1 MGNYVIGY
9 NPISFILCY
18 SLDDLKIID
27 VAPKYNLYDYHLA
40 DLYLKPSGEILALSD
55 KLGLDCTIKNYRAY
69 FGFSNRVNP
78 IVPSNFDEIYNLYTR
93 GKNFVEEEYKKQVD
107 RFVHYFSINGK
118 NPFDSYIFL
127 INKLE
132 EYVKENNLFIEGN
145 INQIEDG
152 FLSLNDDEKIPYNR
166 LIYTENLEDLDLI
179 LRGFSIKDFVFKHYY
194 PEDKVGISLP
204 LHDKYVYICD
214 NISQF
219 DQDMTY
225 LTYHISYTG
234 KPYFKKTYHNNK
246 IIYES
251 TKQIFKNEI
260 EGNPVLLSHKTKLVR
275 DNLDLNKICGIDLV
289 GRLSQCYESF
299 TLKDAILRAGK
310 LTEKYFDD
318 KKGKKIFLNK

>member
-1 MGNYVIGY
+1 MGNYAIGY

-179 LRGFSIKDFVFKHYY
+179 LKGFSIKDFVFKHYY

>member
-118 NPFDSYIFL
+118 NPFDSYI
-127 INKLE
+127 
-132 EYVKENNLFIEGN
+132 
-145 INQIEDG
+145 
-152 FLSLNDDEKIPYNR
+152 
-166 LIYTENLEDLDLI
+166 
-179 LRGFSIKDFVFKHYY
+179 
-194 PEDKVGISLP
+194 
-204 LHDKYVYICD
+204 
-214 NISQF
+214 
-219 DQDMTY
+219 
-225 LTYHISYTG
+225 
-234 KPYFKKTYHNNK
+234 
-246 IIYES
+246 
-251 TKQIFKNEI
+251 
-260 EGNPVLLSHKTKLVR
+260 
-275 DNLDLNKICGIDLV
+275 
-289 GRLSQCYESF
+289 
-299 TLKDAILRAGK
+299 
-310 LTEKYFDD
+310 
-318 KKGKKIFLNK
+318 